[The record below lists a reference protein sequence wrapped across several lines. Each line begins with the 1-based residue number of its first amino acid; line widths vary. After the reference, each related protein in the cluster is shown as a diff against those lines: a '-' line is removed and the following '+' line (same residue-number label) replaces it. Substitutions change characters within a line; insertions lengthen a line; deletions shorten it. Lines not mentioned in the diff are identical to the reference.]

1 MIEFSD
7 LASLIHRIHH
17 QLGIAVDWF
26 TDVFLQVGLVAVIW
40 VGYVR
45 HWVSSNLAFNV
56 TAVGR
61 VSLRSSQLTISPKA
75 AKEEVFV
82 RHPRETVSNPATN
95 MHIHSSEL
103 NTVLKSRKLDRWI

>member
-7 LASLIHRIHH
+7 LVSLIHRIR
-17 QLGIAVDWF
+17 QTFGIAADWII
-26 TDVFLQVGLVAVIW
+26 DVFLQVGLVAVIW

-61 VSLRSSQLTISPKA
+61 VSLRSSPLTISPKA
-75 AKEEVFV
+75 AKEVFV
-82 RHPRETVSNPATN
+82 SHPRETVSNPATN
-95 MHIHSSEL
+95 MNTHSSEL
-103 NTVLKSRKLDRWI
+103 NTVFRSRKLDRWI

>member
-7 LASLIHRIHH
+7 LASLIHHICQRF
-17 QLGIAVDWF
+17 GIAVDWF

-45 HWVSSNLAFNV
+45 HWVSSDLTFNV

-61 VSLRSSQLTISPKA
+61 VSLRSSPLTISPKA
-75 AKEEVFV
+75 AKEGSFV
-82 RHPRETVSNPATN
+82 NHPRETVSNPATN
-95 MHIHSSEL
+95 MHTHSSEL
-103 NTVLKSRKLDRWI
+103 NTYRAQKS